1 MKIALLGPS
10 HPFRGGIVHFN
21 SRLAEILQNKTQL
34 DVDLFFWLKLYP
46 SFLLPGST
54 SEYLD
59 EKSAMTFSHAG
70 LCILNYTNPMTWI
83 DLVKYIRRG
92 QYDLFITHW
101 VHPVHFPVFKF
112 LFAAIKLT
120 TKTKICLIVH
130 NCLPHERFSGD
141 KALSRNLFNMVHRV
155 IMHGNPETDLATRI
169 GVDSQRLIT
178 AFHPL
183 YNQFS
188 PPDESR
194 ESIRHHLGLGSK
206 VLLFFGFIRPYKGLD
221 LLLKA
226 FCELSPKYDDV
237 SLLIVGEQFGC
248 GAEHISEKDKFLN
261 GRSPDDSI
269 RSRIVWVDRYV
280 ANEEVGRYFTVADV
294 LVAPYLSV
302 TQSGPIQ
309 IAYAFDKP
317 VIASDLPAFRECV
330 SHGESGYLFER
341 GNASDLARKIELFL
355 GKPISSE
362 NVKFFR
368 QKFGWDAY
376 VELILGGRTLP
387 VINRKPLSGTV

>member
-21 SRLAEILQNKTQL
+21 SLLAEVLQNKAQL
-34 DVDLFFWLKLYP
+34 EVDLFYWSKPYP
-46 SFLLPGST
+46 AFLLPGS
-54 SEYLD
+54 SSDFLD
-59 EKSAMTFSHAG
+59 EKSAVTFSRPG
-70 LCILNYTNPMTWI
+70 LRILNYTNPVTWI
-83 DLVKYIRRG
+83 NLIRYIKRG

-101 VHPVHFPVFKF
+101 VHPVHYPVFKF
-112 LFAAIKLT
+112 VFTAIKLL

-130 NCLPHERFSGD
+130 NTLPHERFRGD
-141 KALSRNLFNMVHRV
+141 EKLSRNLFNSADRLVVH
-155 IMHGNPETDLATRI
+155 GSPEKDLAIQI
-169 GVDSQRLIT
+169 GVDSHRLIS

-183 YNQFS
+183 YNQFTS
-188 PPDESR
+188 PDESR
-194 ESIRHHLGLGSK
+194 DSIRQSLGLEGK

-226 FCELSPKYDDV
+226 FCELSDKYNDL
-237 SLLIVGEQFGC
+237 SLLIVGEQFGVSE
-248 GAEHISEKDKFLN
+248 GQVSEKEKFLKGCSSN
-261 GRSPDDSI
+261 DPVRKRVLWIDH
-269 RSRIVWVDRYV
+269 YV
-280 ANEEVGRYFTVADV
+280 ANEDVGRYYTVADA

-330 SHGESGYLFER
+330 GEGESGYLFET
-341 GNASDLARKIELFL
+341 GNASDLAKKIELFL
-355 GKPISSE
+355 KKPVVSE
-362 NVKFFR
+362 KVKHYR

-376 VELILGGRTLP
+376 VDLILG
-387 VINRKPLSGTV
+387 SGE

>member
-21 SRLAEILQNKTQL
+21 SLLAEVLQNKAQL
-34 DVDLFFWLKLYP
+34 EVDLFYWSKPYP
-46 SFLLPGST
+46 AFLLPGS
-54 SEYLD
+54 SSDYLD
-59 EKSAMTFSHAG
+59 GKSVLTFSRPG
-70 LCILNYTNPMTWI
+70 LHILKYTNPVTWI
-83 DLVKYIRRG
+83 KLARYIKRG

-112 LFAAIKLT
+112 LFTAIKLT

-130 NCLPHERFSGD
+130 NCLPHERFFSD
-141 KALSRNLFNMVHRV
+141 AVLSRNLFNTAHRLV
-155 IMHGNPETDLATRI
+155 MHGQPETELAGRI
-169 GVDSQRLIT
+169 GVDSYKLIK

-183 YNQFS
+183 YNQFHL
-188 PPDESR
+188 PNESR
-194 ESIRHHLGLGSK
+194 ESIRQRLGLGKK

-226 FCELSPKYDDV
+226 FCELSPKYKDL
-237 SLLIVGEQFGC
+237 SLLIVGEQFGSSVDQL
-248 GAEHISEKDKFLN
+248 SEKEKFLKGCPSN
-261 GRSPDDSI
+261 DPVRGRV
-269 RSRIVWVDRYV
+269 VWIDHYV
-280 ANEEVGRYFTVADV
+280 ANEEVGHYFTVADA

-330 SHGESGYLFER
+330 SEGESGYLFET
-341 GNASDLARKIELFL
+341 GNASDLAKKIKLFFS
-355 GKPISSE
+355 KPVSSE
-362 NVKFFR
+362 NVKRFR
-368 QKFGWDAY
+368 KKFDWDTYAD
-376 VELILGGRTLP
+376 LILGTGTLT
-387 VINRKPLSGTV
+387 IKQ

>member
-21 SRLAEILQNKTQL
+21 SLLAEVLQKKTQL
-34 DVDLFFWLKLYP
+34 EVDLFYWSKPYP
-46 SFLLPGST
+46 AFLLPGS
-54 SEYLD
+54 SSDYLD
-59 EKSAMTFSHAG
+59 GKSATTFFRPG
-70 LCILNYTNPMTWI
+70 LRILNYTNPLTWI
-83 DLVKYIRRG
+83 NLIRYIRRG

-112 LFAAIKLT
+112 LFTAIKLT

-130 NCLPHERFSGD
+130 NTLPHERFFGD
-141 KALSRNLFNMVHRV
+141 KALSRNLFNTADRLVVH
-155 IMHGNPETDLATRI
+155 GSPEKDLAGRI
-169 GVDSQRLIT
+169 GVDAHRMIS

-183 YNQFS
+183 YNQFTV
-188 PPDESR
+188 PDEAR
-194 ESIRHHLGLGSK
+194 ESIRKSLGLKGK

-221 LLLKA
+221 ILLKA
-226 FCELSPKYDDV
+226 FCELSSKYDDLF
-237 SLLIVGEQFGC
+237 LLIVGEQFGVRE
-248 GAEHISEKDKFLN
+248 GQISEKEKFLHGCPPN
-261 GRSPDDSI
+261 DPVRK
-269 RSRIVWVDRYV
+269 RVVWIDHYV
-280 ANEEVGRYFTVADV
+280 ANEDVGRYFTVADA

-330 SHGESGYLFER
+330 SEGESGYLFET
-341 GNASDLARKIELFL
+341 GNASDLAKKIELFL
-355 GKPISSE
+355 EKPVGSE
-362 NVKFFR
+362 KVKHYR

-376 VELILGGRTLP
+376 VDLILGRG
-387 VINRKPLSGTV
+387 KE